1 METTQLNIADEKFSK
16 KKTLGFALLRLG
28 NILAG
33 LMIGEVTYFAT
44 NSLGIAAAAIS
55 IGVAIKTAIDA
66 LTDLVMGTIVDP
78 LLIRRI
84 VRWERQDHG
93 YLQQSRCGLH
103 LYSFL

>member
-1 METTQLNIADEKFSK
+1 MRNSQ

-66 LTDLVMGTIVDP
+66 LTDLVMGTIVDSTHT
-78 LLIRRI
+78 
-84 VRWERQDHG
+84 RWERQDHG